1 MLLRRCYK
9 RDYGYTTLK
18 TAGDVALSSKERLA
32 RLSVLIIFSEE
43 RFFRFPCEMA
53 RLELITSRRHVSWW
67 RPDCMAGHV
76 RFELRNV
83 VANYP
88 FERSRRFAGIQP
100 NFGHGDHSRLSC
112 GVEEMQLGLGR
123 GSQ

>member
-67 RPDCMAGHV
+67 RPDCMAGLRGLEIRNPGTSHV
-76 RFELRNV
+76 FEIL
-83 VANYP
+83 
-88 FERSRRFAGIQP
+88 
-100 NFGHGDHSRLSC
+100 
-112 GVEEMQLGLGR
+112 
-123 GSQ
+123 